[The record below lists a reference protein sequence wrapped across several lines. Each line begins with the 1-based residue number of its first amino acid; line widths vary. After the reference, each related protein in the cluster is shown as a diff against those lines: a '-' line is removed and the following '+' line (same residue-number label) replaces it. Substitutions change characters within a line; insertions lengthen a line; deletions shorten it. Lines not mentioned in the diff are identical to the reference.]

1 MKWKITEP
9 FDALKKIDQLESE
22 NKKLIRENKM
32 LRYRLLSFD
41 EKRGVENV
49 FKMLNPNAD
58 LCFNAEWDE
67 FKAKYIDFKDTL
79 PIDDIF
85 VS

>member
-9 FDALKKIDQLESE
+9 FDALKKIDQLERE

-32 LRYRLLSFD
+32 LRYRLLSID

-58 LCFNAEWDE
+58 LFFNVEWDE
-67 FKAKYIDFKDTL
+67 FRAKYIDFKDTL

-85 VS
+85 VG